1 MMTTMTMM
9 MTDILITRLNLFFLL
24 LALYAVDLYY
34 GPSSIWFNC
43 NHRMLFE
50 ACGSSNQTIWY
61 MIYIYIYIYIV
72 LASKFSYQKN
82 EIEMYVISYK
92 RSNGLL
98 ETICSLTM
106 SKNSTFYICVHYKN
120 ALDKLLPP
128 SPHSSQFSCHLKLLL
143 ITKIFEWMRLA
154 PYIRPVLIE
163 GNLVSKI
170 IHSWRCHT
178 NI

>member
-50 ACGSSNQTIWY
+50 ACGRNNQNIGYLIYTYQCIVSTFKFWY
-61 MIYIYIYIYIV
+61 
-72 LASKFSYQKN
+72 KRF
-82 EIEMYVISYK
+82 EIEKYLISYE
-92 RSNGLL
+92 RSNELL

-106 SKNSTFYICVHYKN
+106 SENPAFYICVHYKN
-120 ALDKLLPP
+120 AVDKLLPP
-128 SPHSSQFSCHLKLLL
+128 FPHSSQFPCHLNFTFDTKYLNEWGWLL
-143 ITKIFEWMRLA
+143 TSDQFW
-154 PYIRPVLIE
+154 
-163 GNLVSKI
+163 SKVV
-170 IHSWRCHT
+170 
-178 NI
+178 

>member
-50 ACGSSNQTIWY
+50 ACCRNNQNIGY
-61 MIYIYIYIYIV
+61 LIYTYQCIV
-72 LASKFSYQKN
+72 STFKFW
-82 EIEMYVISYK
+82 YK
-92 RSNGLL
+92 RFQIEKYLISNKMSNELL

-106 SKNSTFYICVHYKN
+106 SENPAFYICVHYKN
-120 ALDKLLPP
+120 AVDKLLPP

-143 ITKIFEWMRLA
+143 IPNIWMNEVGSLHQISVDRRHR
-154 PYIRPVLIE
+154 ILI
-163 GNLVSKI
+163 
-170 IHSWRCHT
+170 
-178 NI
+178 

>member
-50 ACGSSNQTIWY
+50 ACCRNNQNIGY
-61 MIYIYIYIYIV
+61 LIYTYQC
-72 LASKFSYQKN
+72 LSTFKFW
-82 EIEMYVISYK
+82 YK
-92 RSNGLL
+92 RFEIKKYLISNKMSNELL

-106 SKNSTFYICVHYKN
+106 SENPAFYICVHYKN
-120 ALDKLLPP
+120 AVDKLLPP
-128 SPHSSQFSCHLKLLL
+128 SPHSSQFPCHLNFTFDTKYLNEWGWLLTVEQFWSKVWRHSIL
-143 ITKIFEWMRLA
+143 I
-154 PYIRPVLIE
+154 
-163 GNLVSKI
+163 
-170 IHSWRCHT
+170 
-178 NI
+178 